1 MMAGMSRH
9 RPSRRQFLRATTLGT
24 AAVATHL
31 LAPRHAF
38 ASDLS
43 SSDRIDLLY
52 SNQFHFNERGEP
64 QITVGL
70 MRQQTKI
77 RLSSPSGVLV
87 LPSGDGGTRIEGG
100 SSFEV
105 TLGRAQRSRQSFS
118 VVLAQ
123 IPAASARHI
132 GKEAAKWTKVGVDP
146 KESEVG
152 TVFGVDGHVLDTRK
166 TLLVHGRHSS
176 EADALAAARRLEDEH
191 GALGQLHPSISKRAE
206 GAMVA
211 VDTET
216 GLRVQAEGVLWFSPA
231 GDDPITVHGLRAEGR
246 PPADRVYRGS
256 VYVAID
262 RHGKLSVVNLV
273 SESDLLAGLVP
284 AEIYASAP
292 RAALQA
298 QAVAARGQ
306 LLAKLGTRHLDDPYL
321 LCADQHCQVYAGR
334 SHEHPRTTEAVMSTV
349 GRVAMRPGGSQLVDT
364 VYSANCGGHTED
376 NDVVWPSPIDPQ
388 LRAQADPRLPKKFR
402 GGITSANLGD
412 WLRDTPDS
420 YSRPTGGSGAKSYRW
435 TETIDP
441 ASVAGNPGVPKTLGK
456 LDEILVLER
465 GRSGRAT
472 RAKLV
477 GSRKTVEIVG
487 ELRIRRALGGLRS
500 SMFVVDAGRDRYG
513 RLQLRGG
520 GHGHG
525 VGLCQHGAM
534 GMAGAGKSVDQILE
548 HYYTDAELAKLW

>member
-1 MMAGMSRH
+1 
-9 RPSRRQFLRATTLGT
+9 
-24 AAVATHL
+24 
-31 LAPRHAF
+31 
-38 ASDLS
+38 
-43 SSDRIDLLY
+43 
-52 SNQFHFNERGEP
+52 
-64 QITVGL
+64 

-77 RLSSPSGVLV
+77 RLSCPSGVLV

-105 TLGRAQRSRQSFS
+105 TLGRAEPSRQNFS
-118 VVLAQ
+118 IVLAQ
-123 IPAASARHI
+123 IPAASARSI
-132 GKEAAKWTKVGVDP
+132 GKETDKWTRAGIEP
-146 KESEVG
+146 KEAEVG

-176 EADALAAARRLEDEH
+176 EADALAAARALKDEH
-191 GALGQLHPSISKRAE
+191 DALGQLHPTISRRAE
-206 GAMVA
+206 GSMVA

-216 GLRVQAEGVLWFSPA
+216 GLRVQAEGVLWFAPA

-246 PPADRVYRGS
+246 PPADRTYRGS

-262 RHGKLSVVNLV
+262 RYGKLSVVNLV

-334 SHEHPRTTEAVMSTV
+334 SHEHPRATEAVMSTV
-349 GRVAMRPGGSQLVDT
+349 GKVAMRPGGSQLVDT
-364 VYSANCGGHTED
+364 VYSANCGGYTED
-376 NDVVWPSPIDPQ
+376 NDVVWPSPVDPQ
-388 LRAQADPRLPKKFR
+388 LRAQPDPRLPKKFR
-402 GGITSANLGD
+402 HGIDDANLQA
-412 WLRDTPDS
+412 WLRSTPES
-420 YSRPTGGSGAKSYRW
+420 YSRPDGGSGTKGYRW

-441 ASVAGNPGVPKTLGK
+441 ASVAGNPGVPKSLGT
-456 LDEILVLER
+456 LDEIVVLER

-477 GSRKTVEIVG
+477 GSRKTVEISG

-500 SMFVVDAGRDRYG
+500 SMFVVDGGRDRYG
-513 RLQLRGG
+513 RLQLLGG

-534 GMAGAGKSVDQILE
+534 GMASAGKSVDQILQ
-548 HYYTDAELAKLW
+548 HYYADAELAKLW